1 MDFCNDIEEEA
12 VFDYHE
18 SLNLKVFKIQQAS
31 KLFCSKSVN
40 ILKIQVL
47 CMCDQ
52 CKKYCFT
59 CELFKFIN

>member
-40 ILKIQVL
+40 ILKIQVYVCVTNVRSIVL
-47 CMCDQ
+47 HASCS
-52 CKKYCFT
+52 
-59 CELFKFIN
+59 NA